1 MLRKNQRHVSNS
13 YYIIYLLIKDKH
25 SFLLTDPSWQLE
37 NIYSQLDEESSES
50 SNQSAAL
57 NAERPWPR
65 PKVFICYSNRD
76 SPKHTSVIQ
85 SFAYFLQDFCSC
97 EVSQTLREQINFPRL
112 GLVVRFL
119 LTSAQ
124 VVLDLWEHLE
134 MCREGQM
141 SWLSRQL
148 DEANFIITVCSKGLR
163 YFTVCCIYVKITAA
177 VFSVPLAAV
186 PPGATRCC

>member
-1 MLRKNQRHVSNS
+1 MLHKNQRHVSKLLLL
-13 YYIIYLLIKDKH
+13 LLISLKDEH

-76 SPKHTSVIQ
+76 GPKHTSVIQ

-97 EVSQTLREQINFPRL
+97 EVRQTLREQIHFPRL
-112 GLVVRFL
+112 ALVVRSL
-119 LTSAQ
+119 LPSAQ

-163 YFTVCCIYVKITAA
+163 YFTVCCVSVTITAA
-177 VFSVPLAAV
+177 VFKYAFSCSSSR
-186 PPGATRCC
+186 GH